1 MGSKR
6 SGHGQLDIPLVWDA
20 PPPLPMV
27 EPGEEDPFHPERE
40 LPASIGRLMLAALAD
55 LGLVFLLL
63 AFFWTLPVV
72 LGAGLAGRQ
81 ALAAGLAAAEVVFV
95 TFAGLLWGWRAT
107 PGMALCRAFF
117 SAPLSLGRSV
127 LLTVFWGVC
136 LPAAGLPLILGR
148 SGRRLLERLAG
159 AAIRSR

>member
-1 MGSKR
+1 MGNKR
-6 SGHGQLDIPLVWDA
+6 SGQGQLDIPLVWDS

-27 EPGEEDPFHPERE
+27 EPGEEDPFQPERE
-40 LPASIGRLMLAALAD
+40 LPVSIGRLMLAALAD
-55 LGLVFLLL
+55 LGLVFLFL

-72 LGAGLAGRQ
+72 LGVGLAGRQ
-81 ALAAGLAAAEVVFV
+81 AVAGGLAASEVVFV

-107 PGMALCRAFF
+107 PGMALCRAAF

-127 LLTVFWGVC
+127 LLTAVWGAC
-136 LPAAGLPLILGR
+136 LPVAGLPLIIGR

-159 AAIRSR
+159 AAVRTR